1 LKSAT
6 ESSSENKINLNE
18 DEDDEWGNFVEL
30 ETCKK
35 TVNNNQKLENS
46 APLEKH
52 ASTTSGRQFYSNLE
66 TFLGNIFKVYPG
78 KYIHMICLL
87 CLNK

>member
-1 LKSAT
+1 MNSAT
-6 ESSSENKINLNE
+6 ESSIENKIILNE

-52 ASTTSGRQFYSNLE
+52 PSTTSGRQFYSNLD
-66 TFLGNIFKVYPG
+66 TFLGDIFKVYPG
-78 KYIHMICLL
+78 KYIHMLVL
-87 CLNK
+87 FK